1 MKQKHEITIPLNDQL
16 GVKGFLKIPCEADKV
31 VIFSHGS
38 GSSKHSPRNHHVANI
53 FNNHNIATLL
63 TDLLTPE
70 EYSDFENR
78 FNIDLLTERLIDI
91 TQWVLLQ
98 HELRTMSLGYFEA
111 STGVAPPDSA
121 NKVKKQVDDFIFLHT
136 PESFYGVGRFY
147 ENFDEVTDDKMIQ
160 LLK

>member
-70 EYSDFENR
+70 EDSDFENR

-111 STGVAPPDSA
+111 STGLHRRIRRIKLKNKLMISFVCTPPSHFTVLA
-121 NKVKKQVDDFIFLHT
+121 DFMRILM
-136 PESFYGVGRFY
+136 
-147 ENFDEVTDDKMIQ
+147 K
-160 LLK
+160 